1 MISVLALDIDGV
13 LTDGKV
19 TLDESGSELKTVSYR
34 DIDAVFLAQRR
45 GVQLVLVTGETSP
58 WVDMIARRLEIKY
71 VYQGA
76 KDKCRALQNICA
88 DLGIDLNEV
97 CYVGD
102 SMRDV
107 GALAMVGL
115 GLVPADAS
123 PAARAV
129 AHRVLK
135 ERGGNGAV
143 AEAVDIVLQ
152 TLKDSSVTNQPAHEC
167 KV

>member
-1 MISVLALDIDGV
+1 V

-19 TLDESGSELKTVSYR
+19 TLDENGRELKTLAYR

-45 GVQLVLVTGETSP
+45 GVRVILVTGETSP
-58 WVDMIARRLEIKY
+58 WADRIARRLEIKY

-97 CYVGD
+97 SYVGD

-143 AEAVDIVLQ
+143 AEAVEIVLQ
-152 TLKDSSVTNQPAHEC
+152 SLEDSSVTNQPAHGC

>member
-1 MISVLALDIDGV
+1 VISVLALDIDGV

-19 TLDESGSELKTVSYR
+19 TFDESGSELKTVSYR

-76 KDKCRALQNICA
+76 KDKCRAVQNICA

-115 GLVPADAS
+115 GLVPADAC

-143 AEAVDIVLQ
+143 AEAVEIVLQ
-152 TLKDSSVTNQPAHEC
+152 SLKDSYVTNQPAHEC

>member
-1 MISVLALDIDGV
+1 MLDIDGV
-13 LTDGKV
+13 LTDGKL
-19 TLDESGSELKTVSYR
+19 TLDENGRELKTVSYR
-34 DIDAVFLAQRR
+34 DIDAMFLAQRR

-58 WVDMIARRLEIKY
+58 WVEMIARRLEIKY

-88 DLGIDLNEV
+88 DHGIDLTEV

-102 SMRDV
+102 STRDV

-115 GLVPADAS
+115 SLVPADAS
-123 PAARAV
+123 PAARTV

-143 AEAVDIVLQ
+143 AEAVEIVLQ
-152 TLKDSSVTNQPAHEC
+152 TLENPSVTNQPAHEC